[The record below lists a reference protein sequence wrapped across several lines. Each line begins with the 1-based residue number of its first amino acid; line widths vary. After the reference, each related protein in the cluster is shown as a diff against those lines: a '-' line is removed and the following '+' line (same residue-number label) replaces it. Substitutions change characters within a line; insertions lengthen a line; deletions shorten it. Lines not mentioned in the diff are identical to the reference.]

1 MIDNDLDV
9 ELLDSTN
16 SGYFEDELEDDDF
29 EDDEFEDDEFED
41 DEFEDAA
48 PDFTTLFNPSFDNA
62 TRLDE
67 SQDEVGDNE
76 AYELGEDYAFGDE
89 NVVEDMDFSTG
100 IDVEGDIDFPI
111 ETTPILANRSVT
123 IATNENIDNLEAYQ
137 EPTEEVVKEASVFD
151 ANGDI
156 VVMDTSGDAFH
167 LAYIDIGDIVVTDR
181 IRKVT
186 TVEALKTSIKKTGL
200 LKPIVVA
207 NTATEGTYVLIDGY
221 KRLLA
226 CAKCGLTRIPCIV
239 NNKVKT
245 TELSIVE
252 ALYNHYTAYNVQEM
266 IDYIEYLEKEKGIL
280 NQSTIE
286 LLLQMEPGHYPKLKD
301 ILNDNDP
308 AIVDKLLDGSFSIDQ
323 AFNKLKSKRAK
334 QSKEEKELQ
343 KADAAYNNVDESE
356 KTALDTAGD
365 LGTGVELTDQEIADL
380 GVAPNLLDVSDKS
393 VEELL
398 KEGDNI
404 NGFEDKVQKVGERE
418 YIDPAMRKAV
428 MARDNN
434 TCQCC
439 QEGGE
444 SYVDVNDFHHILPVF
459 LGGPDTVDNAVCLCV
474 KCHKLVHLHARGQLH
489 LPTMETLSEADKE
502 KFKLIISY
510 GNYIRKGM
518 ERKGMK
524 LDDYKKKDSINKIG
538 RQMPGTKNTV
548 S

>member
-1 MIDNDLDV
+1 MYNEPFDTLSSTLNTTEVNDNNLDV
-9 ELLDSTN
+9 NEFKSDDLNKNELNTEFEDVFNAEFGDIPSDESEDYDGTYEAEDEYEDEGIVGFLDPNIFSDEFKPIIRDSKITVQSDFMGDALN
-16 SGYFEDELEDDDF
+16 IEGSFDNTLESFEDEDKD
-29 EDDEFEDDEFED
+29 
-41 DEFEDAA
+41 EDAVIEEENTEIVQ
-48 PDFTTLFNPSFDNA
+48 DDNIFD
-62 TRLDE
+62 T
-67 SQDEVGDNE
+67 
-76 AYELGEDYAFGDE
+76 
-89 NVVEDMDFSTG
+89 
-100 IDVEGDIDFPI
+100 
-111 ETTPILANRSVT
+111 
-123 IATNENIDNLEAYQ
+123 
-137 EPTEEVVKEASVFD
+137 
-151 ANGDI
+151 NGDI
-156 VVMDTSGDAFH
+156 VVMDTHGDAFH
-167 LAYIDIGDIVVTDR
+167 LAYIDISNIVVTDR

-186 TVEALKTSIKKTGL
+186 TVEALKTSIEKTGL

-207 NTATEGTYVLIDGY
+207 NTATKGTYVLIDGY

-226 CAKCGLTRIPCIV
+226 SAKCGLTRIPCIV

-245 TELSIVE
+245 TDLSIVE
-252 ALYNHYTAYNVQEM
+252 ALYNHYTAYTVQEM
-266 IDYIEYLEKEKGIL
+266 IDYINYLEKEKGIL

-308 AIVDKLLDGSFSIDQ
+308 AILEKLLSGSITIDQ
-323 AFNKLKSKRAK
+323 AFSKLKSKRAK

-343 KADAAYNNVDESE
+343 KATTAYSTEDGE
-356 KTALDTAGD
+356 KVSLD
-365 LGTGVELTDQEIADL
+365 GTGDIGTGEGLTDQEIADL
-380 GVAPNLLDVSDKS
+380 GVAPNLLDVKDKS

-398 KEGDNI
+398 KEGDSI

-439 QEGGE
+439 FEGGE

-459 LGGPDTVDNAVCLCV
+459 LGGPDNVDNAVCLCV

-489 LPTMETLSEADKE
+489 LPPMDSLSEADKE
-502 KFKLIISY
+502 KFKHILSY

-518 ERKGMK
+518 EKKGMK
-524 LDDYKKKDSINKIG
+524 LDDYKKKDKINKIG